1 MVFFVRFLTK
11 LHFMKRDPF
20 ATDGSADLGEQYKDE
35 RTEKKIHEHL
45 NNEKDIIT
53 EEDIANAPAGPVKNE
68 GVAMPAVVPKEKKE
82 APGETGNTKEEDKVK
97 DNTDPGVETAWNV
110 LES

>member
-1 MVFFVRFLTK
+1 
-11 LHFMKRDPF
+11 MKRDPF

-53 EEDIANAPAGPVKNE
+53 EEDIANAPVGPVTKE
-68 GVAMPAVVPKEKKE
+68 EVPAAEIPGSKEEEKKE
-82 APGETGNTKEEDKVK
+82 GEKKPEDEQVK
-97 DNTDPGVETAWNV
+97 DNTDPGIETAWNV

>member
-1 MVFFVRFLTK
+1 
-11 LHFMKRDPF
+11 MKRDP
-20 ATDGSADLGEQYKDE
+20 SAPEGTPGLGDQYKDE

-53 EEDIANAPAGPVKNE
+53 EQDIANAPAGLVNKTGEKLPEDVPVA
-68 GVAMPAVVPKEKKE
+68 GKETS
-82 APGETGNTKEEDKVK
+82 GETGDKKEEDKVK
-97 DNTDPGVETAWNV
+97 DNTDPGIETSWNV